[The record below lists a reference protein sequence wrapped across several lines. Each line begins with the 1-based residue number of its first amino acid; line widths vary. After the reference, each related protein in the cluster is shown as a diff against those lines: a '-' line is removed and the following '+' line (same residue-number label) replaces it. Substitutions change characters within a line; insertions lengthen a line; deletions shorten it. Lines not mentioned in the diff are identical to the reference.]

1 MFPDLKTLIFLTP
14 PLLLALTIHEFS
26 HGLAAYALGDPT
38 PKLYGRLSMNPL
50 KHLDPLGTIALFL
63 TQAIGW
69 AKPVPINPNYF
80 KNPWRDM
87 ALVSLAGP
95 VSNILLAFV
104 FGLLFN
110 FFESFN
116 IHLGG
121 LQISEPMAL
130 MCYLGVKINIGLGI
144 FNLLPIPP
152 LDGSKVIVKFLPYSL
167 RADFLRFELIGF
179 IIIIVLAVTGLLS
192 WIIYPIISSLSSLVF
207 HLTSFF

>member
-1 MFPDLKTLIFLTP
+1 MFDLKVFLFLTP

-26 HGLAAYALGDPT
+26 HGLVAYILGDPT
-38 PKLYGRLSMNPL
+38 PKVADRLTLNPI
-50 KHLDPLGTIALFL
+50 KHLDFLGTLTLFI

-95 VSNILLAFV
+95 ISNIVLAFL
-104 FGLLFN
+104 FGLF
-110 FFESFN
+110 FN
-116 IHLGG
+116 IFSNINLNF
-121 LQISEPMAL
+121 QNFVISEPLSL

-152 LDGSKVIVKFLPYSL
+152 LDGSKVIVKFLPLSL
-167 RADFLRFELIGF
+167 RVSYLRSELFGFFF
-179 IIIIVLAVTGLLS
+179 IIFLAITGILS
-192 WIIYPIISSLSSLVF
+192 KIIYPVITLFSDVIFYLTKVF
-207 HLTSFF
+207 